1 MQRRTRQDDTH
12 MWIHKRW
19 CCASVLLGEAERGD
33 RRQEGGGKKGRTARE
48 GCREAAGDGWMEG
61 GREGGEMRRDARE
74 VAMVVVGQW
83 EGWVVLVNIYIAL
96 WYARQWKRETGKAEK
111 GGIYRASI
119 PLLILFRT
127 AKFSIQH
134 VSPVMER
141 GREGGEKSREK
152 GGRERGWR
160 LLGDGAHILNFNK
173 RSGKEGELERERERE
188 ERREGGRGKER
199 DRRNWIHVEHI
210 YI

>member
-19 CCASVLLGEAERGD
+19 CGASVLLGEAERGD

-141 GREGGEKSREK
+141 GREGGRNRERK
-152 GGRERGWR
+152 GG
-160 LLGDGAHILNFNK
+160 
-173 RSGKEGELERERERE
+173 EREVD
-188 ERREGGRGKER
+188 GC
-199 DRRNWIHVEHI
+199 
-210 YI
+210 